1 MKKEASGSLN
11 KLLAAI
17 LIGVMLILMI
27 GIVASGWQTDNN
39 GENSGEHG
47 DLTGNAENLNG
58 DTDKKGGTADNF
70 YADENP
76 EQKIPEHIN
85 YLTGLEIKEEYENR
99 IPFAMVTEAN
109 TPSYGISGTELLI
122 EIPTEKS
129 TRFVIFKTDING
141 LGKLGAFAST
151 RNYITQLTGFFGG
164 SIVSN
169 GCDDVISY
177 ASLSTDIS
185 FDLSRF
191 SDVMYKENGKNIY
204 TDSNSIIKISKD
216 NNIDLISYKKP
227 IIPFEFADFG
237 EAVLGKT
244 EAKTVN
250 ITYSEQNK
258 TALVYDADKQ
268 NYVLYKNERIKTDML
283 NGETVSFKNVF
294 VLFADIVTYETASGT
309 ESVVKNDTSG
319 TGYYISNGALTEIKW
334 CKDSSGELTFRTLI
348 GNKLIINRGNS
359 YIGYYKSSAMDT
371 VTFQ

>member
-1 MKKEASGSLN
+1 MVETNGLRQPVQRIEGRPGRIVPGFQGRRITRAPHEDHAHGMAARVTVRARIHAQHAQQLHIETGLLAHLAHGGMFHLLAVVHEASRQGKAVRLVDTFDDHH
-11 KLLAAI
+11 APF
-17 LIGVMLILMI
+17 
-27 GIVASGWQTDNN
+27 GIIDD
-39 GENSGEHG
+39 HIR
-47 DLTGNAENLNG
+47 
-58 DTDKKGGTADNF
+58 GG
-70 YADENP
+70 
-76 EQKIPEHIN
+76 
-85 YLTGLEIKEEYENR
+85 
-99 IPFAMVTEAN
+99 
-109 TPSYGISGTELLI
+109 
-122 EIPTEKS
+122 
-129 TRFVIFKTDING
+129 
-141 LGKLGAFAST
+141 
-151 RNYITQLTGFFGG
+151 
-164 SIVSN
+164 
-169 GCDDVISY
+169 
-177 ASLSTDIS
+177 
-185 FDLSRF
+185 
-191 SDVMYKENGKNIY
+191 
-204 TDSNSIIKISKD
+204 

-319 TGYYISNGALTEIKW
+319 TGYYISNGTLMEIKW

-359 YIGYYKSSAMDT
+359 YIGYYKSSAMDA